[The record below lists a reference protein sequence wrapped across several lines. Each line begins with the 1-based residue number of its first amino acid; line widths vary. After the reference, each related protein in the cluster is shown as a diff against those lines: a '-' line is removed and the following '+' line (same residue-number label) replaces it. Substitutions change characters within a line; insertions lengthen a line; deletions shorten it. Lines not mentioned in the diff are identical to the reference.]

1 MGHFRTALLLLSN
14 AFILVSTIVF
24 AAGLFRPIPPSSGS
38 AVLVGDGAISE
49 VAPFQKVVFM
59 IVDALRSDFVYGPDS
74 NFEFTQNLI
83 RLGAAMP
90 FTVKTSSPSLTRSCV
105 MAMTIGSASS
115 FLDVFNNA
123 DDGPGRPDRRDT
135 WLARLKAAGKGKL
148 LFYGDD
154 TWAQLF
160 PDLWDRGH
168 FHSTLFVP
176 DFHSLD
182 INITASALDEL
193 HRDDWSAMVLHLPG
207 IDHIGHM
214 GGAGSHLMASKQK
227 QMDDIVQKIYTSLE
241 QEDHLSSTLL
251 IVGGDH
257 GMDQL
262 GGHGGGSDPEISAAM
277 MFISPHMKS
286 INQGYESPTTPSGG
300 MFDYYTGIKQVDLVP
315 TISGLLGIPIPN
327 DSIGMFIL
335 GLLPF
340 WEDMVDRVHLVLG
353 NIKHLRALLCTNNC
367 ITDMSDMV
375 PEGTCSPEG
384 FGPGNYW
391 DNLLQQAPD
400 KQFLADLYE
409 VGNRIQKV
417 IETATIGTIRVS
429 LLVCG
434 IITAFIALLL
444 SCYACDSL
452 SLLNWNFFTF
462 NLFYTIYGLLMM
474 SQSIVESEHHFWF
487 WSSTLWIGY
496 LVFTAGRHS
505 RTPNFVQ
512 LLPFLLQLLSQNWV
526 HSPKA
531 KLGDVYDVQDFLS
544 RHPCYLQ
551 ALLAATFLATS
562 VKFTMQLKKI
572 LNASSIE
579 VFCTALA
586 HGAISLAA
594 LTFELASAIR
604 NAPDQMNCAP
614 RWLQS
619 FLQRLEPPLVAR
631 YVFLCLLGG
640 FIYLPLRLRA
650 KQQVTMKNGD
660 ISSPRNIATIEV
672 TTCLLEI
679 LNVYLIIQTTPVNIP
694 LFLVYRLQLE
704 SLLSF
709 PTTLS
714 AFEICVSIVLL
725 GQCAFFAI
733 GNTNSIATLRYTDG
747 FNGLNAHHWLLSP
760 VHTFCSNYAGPIW
773 WSCNGLRLSGT
784 RMATVKGKGKH
795 GSGFIE
801 HMGLRSAFV
810 AYGLLCVM
818 IACFLLRDETF
829 TWTVMAPKFTYTL
842 LWTIPFHLLFNMG
855 LPIVVRM
862 AAS

>member
-1 MGHFRTALLLLSN
+1 MGWHFRTALLLLAN
-14 AFILVSTIVF
+14 AFILVSAIVF
-24 AAGLFRPIPPSSGS
+24 AAGLFRPIPPSSSS
-38 AVLVGDGAISE
+38 AALVDDGPISE
-49 VAPFQKVVFM
+49 VAPFQKVVFL
-59 IVDALRSDFVYGPDS
+59 IVDALRSDFVYGLDS

-123 DDGPGRPDRRDT
+123 DDGPGRPDKRDT

-168 FHSTLFVP
+168 FHSALFVP
-176 DFHSLD
+176 DLHSID
-182 INITASALDEL
+182 INITTSALDEL

-227 QMDDIVQKIYTSLE
+227 QMDNIVQKIYTRLE
-241 QEDHLSSTLL
+241 QEVHLSSTLL

-277 MFISPHMKS
+277 MFISPHLQS

-300 MFDYYTGIKQVDLVP
+300 MFDYYTSIKQVDLVP
-315 TISGLLGIPIPN
+315 TIAGLLGIPIPN
-327 DSIGMFIL
+327 DSIGMFIP
-335 GLLPF
+335 GLLPI
-340 WEDMVDRVHLVLG
+340 WKNMVDRVQLIIG
-353 NIKHLRALLCTNNC
+353 NIKHLRALLCKNDC
-367 ITDMSDMV
+367 ITNMSDM
-375 PEGTCSPEG
+375 
-384 FGPGNYW
+384 
-391 DNLLQQAPD
+391 
-400 KQFLADLYE
+400 

-417 IETATIGTIRVS
+417 METATIGIIRVS
-429 LLVCG
+429 LLLCG

-444 SCYACDSL
+444 SCYACDSF
-452 SLLNWNFFTF
+452 SWFNWNFFTF
-462 NLFYTIYGLLMM
+462 NLFYTVYGLSMM
-474 SQSIVESEHHFWF
+474 SQYIVESEHHFWF
-487 WSSTLWIGY
+487 CSSTLWIGY
-496 LVFTAGRHS
+496 LVFIAGRHS
-505 RTPNFVQ
+505 RTHSF
-512 LLPFLLQLLSQNWV
+512 SWV
-526 HSPKA
+526 HGHKA
-531 KLGDVYDVQDFLS
+531 KLGDVYDVRGFLS
-544 RHPCYLQ
+544 RHPCDLQ

-562 VKFTMQLKKI
+562 VKFTMQLTKV
-572 LNASSIE
+572 LNSSSIE
-579 VFCTALA
+579 ILCTALA
-586 HGAISLAA
+586 HGAMTLAA

-604 NAPDQMNCAP
+604 NAPDQMNCTP

-619 FLQRLEPPLVAR
+619 FLERLEPPLVAR
-631 YVFLCLLGG
+631 FAFLCLLGG

-650 KQQVTMKNGD
+650 KKQVTMKK
-660 ISSPRNIATIEV
+660 
-672 TTCLLEI
+672 EI
-679 LNVYLIIQTTPVNIP
+679 LNVYLIIQSTPVNIP

-704 SLLSF
+704 SLLAI
-709 PTTLS
+709 PTSLS
-714 AFEICVSIVLL
+714 AFQICISVVLF
-725 GQCAFFAI
+725 GQSAFFAI
-733 GNTNSIATLRYTDG
+733 GNSNSIATLKYTDG

-773 WSCNGLRLSGT
+773 WSCNGLRLLGT
-784 RMATVKGKGKH
+784 RMTTVKD
-795 GSGFIE
+795 

-810 AYGLLCVM
+810 AYGLLCSM
-818 IACFLLRDETF
+818 IACFLLRDGTF
-829 TWTVMAPKFTYTL
+829 IWTVMAPKFTYTL

-855 LPIVVRM
+855 LPIVVWM